1 MENLYPYYCAHL
13 INVEDNLL
21 KFRTYDNEIT
31 MEYNKEIIFKIISS
45 CNGIY
50 SYNIVAEN
58 IAKDIKKDIDY
69 IKAIIDDLYSLN
81 ILTDSKKQMKI
92 VHSLTNNPSL
102 YYQHLNNNKVIQ
114 LQNNHPNYM
123 LPSKN
128 IIKYKN
134 VEESHFMKLL
144 RKRYSCRNFSDK
156 VISTEKLFEICKSA
170 YSSEVKPV
178 ASAGNLTPLSIFL
191 IVINGNKN
199 MPRGVYQYNN
209 DTGNL
214 NQIRTDI
221 TNEELIFA
229 FNDENIIFGA
239 PCIFVITADINRHM
253 QKYANRGYRFTL
265 LEVGHVLQNITIESI
280 EQGLNSIEYGG
291 FKDMTVAK
299 LLGLSEN
306 LLPIACTAVGYS
318 SSNEQQ
324 NNNENLKIELDNIE
338 EQLINK
344 LGIIDEMVTVKND
357 EIEDSWLNVVVSHY
371 KKAEPKALR
380 DNDRYGTGISN
391 TFFNAAIKS
400 IMEAYERYICGKF
413 YYDEYKSLN
422 EIDCKFIDPK
432 IYCPYSE
439 ELIKR
444 NNLSTIN
451 NNDKLFL
458 IKGFDNN
465 NNPVLIPVDLC
476 FFPISVE
483 NLGRNVFHYANSSGC
498 AAHFDLE
505 KAKQSAIEEL
515 IERDALMKIWILKKS
530 PYKIEN
536 STLSLNIQRRIEK
549 YEKKGFSIYVLLL
562 SNTYA
567 YTILTCAIRKDD
579 YPYFVSGASTS
590 FDSVNEAI
598 EKAFNEMEYSIIAYT
613 ERVKNNEI
621 NIIEP
626 KEVGTPVEH
635 GDLYAYSRQ
644 QDNIEFLC
652 KGEII
657 DLKDIKIEKK
667 NKLEELNLSFME
679 YRPIV
684 KNIHVVRAFSSE
696 LIPINFGYDSDFYCH
711 KNIKEKVKQYNKFP
725 HFFA

>member
-1 MENLYPYYCAHL
+1 MENSHPYYYAHL
-13 INVEDNLL
+13 INVENDLL
-21 KFRTYDNEIT
+21 TFRTYDNEIT
-31 MEYNKEIIFKIISS
+31 MEYNKKIIFKIISC
-45 CNGIY
+45 CNGIH
-50 SYNIVAEN
+50 SYNMVAEN
-58 IAKDIKKDIDY
+58 IAKDIGEDVEY
-69 IKAIIDDLYSLN
+69 IKAIIDDLYSLK
-81 ILTDSKKQMKI
+81 ILVDSKKQMMF

-128 IIKYKN
+128 IIEQKN
-134 VEESHFMKLL
+134 TEESHFMKLL
-144 RKRYSCRNFSDK
+144 RKRYSCRNFSDES
-156 VISTEKLFEICKSA
+156 ISAQKLFEICKSA

-199 MPRGVYQYNN
+199 MPRGVYQYNH

-280 EQGLNSIEYGG
+280 EQGLDSLEYGG

-324 NNNENLKIELDNIE
+324 NNNENLKIELDDIE
-338 EQLINK
+338 EQLIDK
-344 LGIIDEMVTVKND
+344 LGIIDEMVTIKNN

-380 DNDRYGTGISN
+380 DKDRYGTGISN

-400 IMEAYERYICGKF
+400 IMESYERYICGKF
-413 YYDEYKSLN
+413 YYDEYKSLDQ
-422 EIDCKFIDPK
+422 IDCKFIDPR
-432 IYCPYSE
+432 IYCPYSKE
-439 ELIKR
+439 QIKR
-444 NNLSTIN
+444 HNLSTIN
-451 NNDKLFL
+451 DNEKIFL
-458 IKGFDNN
+458 IKGFNYNN
-465 NNPVLIPVDLC
+465 KPVLIPADLC
-476 FFPISVE
+476 FFPLLVE

-505 KAKQSAIEEL
+505 KAKQSAVEEL
-515 IERDALMKIWILKKS
+515 IERDALMKTWILKKV
-530 PYKIEN
+530 PYKIEKT
-536 STLSLNIQRRIEK
+536 TLALNIQKRIEK

-567 YTILTCAIRKDD
+567 YTVLTCAIRKDN
-579 YPYFVSGASTS
+579 YPYFVSGASAS
-590 FDSVNEAI
+590 FKSVNEAI

-613 ERVKNNEI
+613 ERGKNNEI
-621 NIIEP
+621 NIIDP
-626 KEVGTPVEH
+626 KEVGSPVEH
-635 GDLYAYSRQ
+635 GDLYAYSNQ
-644 QDNIEFLC
+644 QSNIEFLC
-652 KGEII
+652 IGETINVN
-657 DLKDIKIEKK
+657 DIKIEKQ

-696 LIPINFGYDSDFYCH
+696 LIPINFGYDSDFYSH
-711 KNIKEKVKQYNKFP
+711 KSIKEKVKQHNEFP